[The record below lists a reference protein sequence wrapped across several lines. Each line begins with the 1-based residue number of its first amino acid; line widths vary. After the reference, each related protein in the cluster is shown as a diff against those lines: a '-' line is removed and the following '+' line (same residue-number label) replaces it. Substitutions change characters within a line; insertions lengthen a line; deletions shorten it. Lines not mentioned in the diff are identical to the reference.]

1 MEKKLAVCIPTYNRP
16 DVVGE
21 TLIRSLSRYRALGW
35 DLYVFD
41 SSTNDETQTV
51 VENMHIG
58 EDHLFYHRIDSSV
71 HSNRKVYDI
80 LRRFGEED
88 EYEYIWI
95 CSDSVNWN
103 DECLKRVDD
112 ELPHQNDLILVNYRD
127 VEKLGTC
134 CLTDPDEVFHKCA
147 WHMTLYGATIVRVGT
162 VLKNV
167 DWDGLISRYCI
178 PDRINHSHV
187 ALYFEQLAKL
197 DPVRVMHLSFPRK
210 IVMPSPLKVESG
222 WRKDTFFVWCHC
234 WPSMICALPE
244 LYTDKQRVILQS
256 GINSEI
262 LIKKNMAVLRKDGIY
277 DFSQYCKYR
286 KKWKELTTIPAAELL
301 LLSLCPK
308 KAAWIFD
315 WKNHSRKKKYIR
327 SVHRFIRRFESVYVY
342 GCGIWAGYLSDIL
355 EEENIEYAGYVV
367 SSQQNE
373 KTSFRGK
380 QVRQIDEKLLDDP
393 KVGFILGVS
402 EGNARDITDG
412 IGKGRENRFLG
423 GLN

>member
-1 MEKKLAVCIPTYNRP
+1 MKKKLAVCIPTYNRP
-16 DVVGE
+16 DVIRE
-21 TLIRSLSRYRALGW
+21 TLIRSLDRYRALNW
-35 DLYVFD
+35 DLYIYD

-51 VENMHIG
+51 IENEHSG
-58 EDHLFYHRIDSSV
+58 ADHLFYHRIDSSV

-80 LRRFGEED
+80 LRSFGEAD

-103 DECLKRVDD
+103 DECLRRVDE
-112 ELPHQNDLILVNYRD
+112 ELQYQNDLILVNYRD
-127 VEKLGTC
+127 VEKLGTMC
-134 CLTDPDEVFHKCA
+134 FTDPDDVFHKCA
-147 WHMTLYGATIVRVGT
+147 WHMTLYGATIARIET
-162 VLKNV
+162 VLKNA
-167 DWDGLISRYCI
+167 DWDALINRYCV

-234 WPSMICALPE
+234 WPSMIYALPE
-244 LYTDKQRVILQS
+244 KYTDKQQVILQN

-262 LIKKNMAVLRKDGIY
+262 LTKKNMVVLRKDGIY
-277 DFSQYCKYR
+277 DFSQYRRYR
-286 KKWKELTTIPAAELL
+286 KKWKKLTTIPVAELL
-301 LLSLCPK
+301 LLAVCPR

-315 WKNHSRKKKYIR
+315 WKNHRRKKKYIGR
-327 SVHRFIRRFESVYVY
+327 VRRFARRFELVYIY

-355 EEENIEYAGYVV
+355 DENHIGYAGYVV
-367 SSQQNE
+367 SNHQNE
-373 KTSFRGK
+373 KTSFREK
-380 QVRQIDEKLLDDP
+380 QVRQIDAGLLNDP
-393 KVGFILGVS
+393 EVGFILGVS
-402 EGNARDITDG
+402 EGNAREIMDG

-423 GLN
+423 GLT